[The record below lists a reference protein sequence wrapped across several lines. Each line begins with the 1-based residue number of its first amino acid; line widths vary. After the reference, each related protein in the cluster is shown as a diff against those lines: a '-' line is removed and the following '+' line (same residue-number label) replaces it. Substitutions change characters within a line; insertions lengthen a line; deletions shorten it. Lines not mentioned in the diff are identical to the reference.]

1 MFSCQA
7 KVDLTLLLVT
17 QGSGFCKRGRWQEK
31 GPAESFTPKKMLR
44 DKWELRSEIFESAR
58 PRLVGGRV
66 MLFTFSFFAG
76 VLEQGVQS
84 HRALGQLWAAR
95 SELQWR
101 LNSSARLQRKD
112 KRQRRG
118 GADSWETVPLSP
130 SYIIV
135 HASSLVQSDFNVLY
149 GPTVRIH
156 CEAFYFLFQHRQ
168 SGLVRYAAYSCTSP
182 LMRGSHSRFNWK
194 AGVTPRWM
202 AALWIR
208 LHDNYSA
215 NDPGRC

>member
-1 MFSCQA
+1 MYTFPPPSSTPTSLGCLAWHFVGSVADASILLKVVCRVFPCQA

-17 QGSGFCKRGRWQEK
+17 KGSGFCKRGRWQEK

-44 DKWELRSEIFESAR
+44 DKWELRSEVFESAR

-76 VLEQGVQS
+76 VLEQGAQS

-101 LNSSARLQRKD
+101 LNSSGRLQRRD

-118 GADSWETVPLSP
+118 GADSWERRGRFHRLTSSFMRLVLCNLISTFCTVQQWE
-130 SYIIV
+130 Y
-135 HASSLVQSDFNVLY
+135 
-149 GPTVRIH
+149 TVKHFIFIPR
-156 CEAFYFLFQHRQ
+156 
-168 SGLVRYAAYSCTSP
+168 
-182 LMRGSHSRFNWK
+182 
-194 AGVTPRWM
+194 AG
-202 AALWIR
+202 
-208 LHDNYSA
+208 
-215 NDPGRC
+215 